1 MEIARKNSELV
12 TENIKQHL
20 QTQFIGHE
28 CICLK
33 EIDSTNNYA
42 LKLMR
47 SNIVSNGTLVISN
60 HQTTGRGRRGKK
72 WFSAKGKAL
81 LFTVI
86 FTELNQ
92 NIHLPMLT
100 FVGALSVAEGILQ
113 NYPQLKP
120 VIRWPN
126 DVLIN
131 GKKVAGILAET
142 LFHQK
147 TSGKANT
154 GAILGIGININQTQ
168 RDFPPE
174 IADTAASLFMFI
186 RRRISRLKILVSV
199 LEQMEKLYFALE
211 EGQEKKIWTKLKRI
225 SSTLGKGVK
234 IKTSDDKIVTGTA
247 IDIETD
253 GALLVRLDSGKQ
265 MKFYSGDIEEVQWND

>member
-1 MEIARKNSELV
+1 MDISRKNNELIP
-12 TENIKQHL
+12 ENIKQYL
-20 QTQFIGHE
+20 RTQFIGKE

-42 LKLMR
+42 LKLMK
-47 SNIVSNGTLVISN
+47 SNIVSNGTLIISN
-60 HQTTGRGRRGKK
+60 HQTAGRGRRGKK

-86 FTELNQ
+86 FTELKQ

-142 LFHQK
+142 LSDYK
-147 TSGKANT
+147 TSDKANS

-168 RDFPPE
+168 SDLPEE
-174 IADTAASLFMFI
+174 IADSAGSLFMFV
-186 RRRISRLKILVSV
+186 RRRISRLKILISV
-199 LEQMEKLYFALE
+199 LEQMEKLYVALE
-211 EGQEKKIWTKLKRI
+211 EGQDKKIWTKLKKI
-225 SSTLGKGVK
+225 SSTLGKGVR
-234 IKTSDDKIVTGTA
+234 IKTPDERIVTGTA

-253 GALLVRLDSGKQ
+253 GALVVRLDSGQQ
-265 MKFYSGDIEEVQWND
+265 MKFYSGDIEEVQWSD